1 MLLKDKPKIKH
12 KHHIIPRHA
21 GGTDDASNLI
31 ELSIEEHAQAHLDLY
46 EQHGRWQDEVAH
58 RMLSGQISSQEA
70 TLQAQRQGQ
79 LDRWAKISPEERTAM
94 RSGANNGMYGKK
106 TSQKQKDAVSKA
118 TKGIPKPKLSALYKE
133 RYANGTHTLPDT
145 RGAKN
150 GMARAVTYEGVD
162 YPTLTEASKMT
173 GIHRATLAF
182 RINKQISKQ

>member
-31 ELSIEEHAQAHLDLY
+31 ELSIEDHAQAHLNLY

-79 LDRWAKISPEERTAM
+79 LDRWAKISPEERSAM
-94 RSGANNGMYGKK
+94 HSGAKNPMYGKQS
-106 TSQKQKDAVSKA
+106 SQKQKDAVSKA
-118 TKGIPKPKLSALYKE
+118 LKGKKKWYKM
-133 RYANGTHTLPDT
+133 ADNSKNLLT
-145 RGAKN
+145 RSGADN
-150 GMARAVTYEGVD
+150 PRARAVTYEGVD

>member
-21 GGTDDASNLI
+21 GGTDDPSNLI
-31 ELSIEEHAQAHLDLY
+31 ELSIEEHAQAHLNLY
-46 EQHGRWQDEVAH
+46 EQHGDQRDLLAH
-58 RMLSGQISSQEA
+58 RMLLGQVTNAEA
-70 TLQAQRQGQ
+70 NALLRKLPKTQQHK
-79 LDRWAKISPEERTAM
+79 DKISVAV
-94 RSGANNGMYGKK
+94 SGAKNGMYGKK

-133 RYANGTHTLPDT
+133 RCANGTHHLPDT

-150 GMARAVTYEGVD
+150 GMARAVTWDGVD